1 MKMEKECHA
10 ICRIVKIKSYSEL
23 SAVNAHNNRLHYT
36 DNADPTKKH
45 LNKRLIGSSDIVH
58 DLKKL
63 YNEKNIVKLRKNGVL
78 AVEMI
83 LAFSPD
89 WIKDGKNYRADAS
102 EKVKS
107 WVKASLNWAKNKF
120 GDNVVSCIY
129 HGDETSPHLH
139 LVLAVSYL
147 DEKRMCWKLSADHFF
162 GSKAKLIEL
171 QTSCAQSVE
180 ALGLKRGV
188 RGSKASHQTL
198 KQFYSKLNKAAEV
211 SISKG
216 INGPSREPEAFAEW
230 EDRFAQHLEEKTEQ
244 EELYLAEIEYWKT
257 RYMHAVGQSP
267 KPQLPKP
274 RITRH

>member
-1 MKMEKECHA
+1 MHYS

-23 SAVNAHNNRLHYT
+23 SAVSAHNSRLHYT
-36 DNADPTKKH
+36 DNADPAKRH
-45 LNKRLIGSSDIVH
+45 LNKCLVGSSDIVH

-63 YNEKNIVKLRKNGVL
+63 YQEKNIAKLRKNGVL

-83 LAFSPD
+83 LAFSHE
-89 WIKDGKNYRADAS
+89 WIKDGKNYRTDAS

-107 WVKASLNWAKNKF
+107 WVKASLHWAKNKF
-120 GDNVVSCIY
+120 GDNVVSCTY

-139 LVLAVSYL
+139 LVLGVSYH

-162 GSKAKLIEL
+162 GSKAKLVEL
-171 QTSCAQSVE
+171 QTSCAQSV
-180 ALGLKRGV
+180 ASLGLKRGV

-198 KQFYSKLNKAAEV
+198 KQFYSQVNKAAEV
-211 SISKG
+211 SISRG
-216 INGPSREPEAFAEW
+216 INPPDRAPQAFAEW
-230 EDRFAQHLEEKTEQ
+230 EDLLAQNLEEKTEQ
-244 EELYLAEIEYWKT
+244 EELFLAEIEYWKT